1 VVSRVWFTPR
11 WHHAKPGH
19 GEKPA
24 GLETLTITY
33 YRDHIEHRIIA
44 QIMKTLLAQ
53 HQVQLN
59 IQEIDYDQWHAGEIV
74 SDIWLNS
81 ANFTLP
87 LDFSLF
93 AHLCEVP
100 LLQNCISRD
109 WENDAA
115 RWRTGEMSL
124 AAWCQQLL
132 ATKAIVPLIHHW
144 LIIQGQRSMRRL
156 RMNTLGWFD
165 FKSAW
170 FAPPDP

>member
-1 VVSRVWFTPR
+1 MGKPHSLANEFNLPRRRTVPATVVSRVWFTPR

-44 QIMKTLLAQ
+44 QIMKTLLAA

-115 RWRTGEMSL
+115 RWRTGEMS
-124 AAWCQQLL
+124 
-132 ATKAIVPLIHHW
+132 PLH
-144 LIIQGQRSMRRL
+144 GANSCSPQRPL
-156 RMNTLGWFD
+156 CH
-165 FKSAW
+165 
-170 FAPPDP
+170 

>member
-1 VVSRVWFTPR
+1 
-11 WHHAKPGH
+11 
-19 GEKPA
+19 
-24 GLETLTITY
+24 
-33 YRDHIEHRIIA
+33 
-44 QIMKTLLAQ
+44 MKTLLAA

-115 RWRTGEMSL
+115 RWRTGEMSWL
-124 AAWCQQLL
+124 HGANSCSPQR
-132 ATKAIVPLIHHW
+132 PLCH
-144 LIIQGQRSMRRL
+144 
-156 RMNTLGWFD
+156 
-165 FKSAW
+165 
-170 FAPPDP
+170 

>member
-1 VVSRVWFTPR
+1 MT
-11 WHHAKPGH
+11 
-19 GEKPA
+19 
-24 GLETLTITY
+24 
-33 YRDHIEHRIIA
+33 
-44 QIMKTLLAQ
+44 TLLAA

-109 WENDAA
+109 WQTDAGPLASGRNDPGGMVPTAA
-115 RWRTGEMSL
+115 RHKAYCAADPPLAHHSRTAQYARITHEH
-124 AAWCQQLL
+124 
-132 ATKAIVPLIHHW
+132 P
-144 LIIQGQRSMRRL
+144 RL
-156 RMNTLGWFD
+156 V
-165 FKSAW
+165 
-170 FAPPDP
+170 